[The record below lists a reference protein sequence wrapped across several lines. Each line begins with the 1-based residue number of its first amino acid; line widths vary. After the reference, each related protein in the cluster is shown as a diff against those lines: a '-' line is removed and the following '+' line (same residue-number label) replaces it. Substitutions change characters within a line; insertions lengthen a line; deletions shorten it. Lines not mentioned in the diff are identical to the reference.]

1 VSAFSAGCLIPEL
14 GGGNSKSTYLSAVSA
29 FSAGCLI
36 PELGGGNSIDARVAS
51 IAAWIAEEGLEDCVW
66 IFPVLADEPSPLED
80 L

>member
-1 VSAFSAGCLIPEL
+1 MPEL
-14 GGGNSKSTYLSAVSA
+14 GKGGNSKSTYLSAVSA

-51 IAAWIAEEGLEDCVW
+51 IAAWIAEEGFEDCVW
-66 IFPVLADEPSPLED
+66 KFPVLADESVELSPFED

>member
-1 VSAFSAGCLIPEL
+1 MPFDFV
-14 GGGNSKSTYLSAVSA
+14 Y
-29 FSAGCLI
+29 
-36 PELGGGNSIDARVAS
+36 ARVAS